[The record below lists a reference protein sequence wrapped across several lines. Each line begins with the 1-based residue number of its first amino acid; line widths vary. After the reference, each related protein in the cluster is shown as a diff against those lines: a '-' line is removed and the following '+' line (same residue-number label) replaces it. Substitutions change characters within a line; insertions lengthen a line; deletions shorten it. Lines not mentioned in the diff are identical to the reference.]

1 MLELSIFNTQ
11 FSIIEVVGAA
21 IGLLYIVSEYRADRW
36 FWPLSLLM
44 SAFYIVIDF
53 TSGIYANGAICC
65 YNFVISIYGLLVWRG
80 LLGPRTGTTATT
92 ERPITSCPRRYWP
105 WLILAVAL
113 LSVLLW
119 FLLKHLPNESQYPV
133 LDGISSA
140 LTIVTMWMLSRKW
153 WQQWIGWML
162 VEPMMIAI
170 FWLTGNYASVVL
182 YVVYEVFCIL
192 GILRWYRE
200 YRQAS

>member
-80 LLGPRTGTTATT
+80 LLGQRTGTTATT

-105 WLILAVAL
+105 WIILAVAL